1 MKVKIKLPLNIN
13 QLSEGHRCLF
23 DESFEYEEQP
33 VLTIKNGFV
42 TYNGIVMNGLRYEP
56 ACFYKPSNYK
66 KKYWPFALKRKM
78 HSSLSRW
85 GRSHTTK
92 IKESLPVGVIHQ
104 PYMNYFHFTI
114 ESLSRWILLKNEFPI
129 AKILM
134 PSELKKI
141 SYIKQFIELLNIDHI
156 EIEESHNVKLVDLK
170 LPTIVRWAGN
180 HNADILLQ
188 LKNVILSEIPNENI
202 NAAPKRIFIER
213 SGRRKIVNLE
223 EVKTSLKPFNFDFI
237 DFDGMTVLE
246 QINSVR
252 NCEILIG
259 QHGAGLTNMLFIS
272 NNSKVIEIHINP
284 NQNSG
289 FFDDEYYKI
298 ASLLNYEYYSLFAS
312 KEGDNQNV
320 YEEDIQLDVCALKTL
335 VENL

>member
-1 MKVKIKLPLNIN
+1 MKVKLNLPLNYN
-13 QLSEGHRCLF
+13 QLSESHQRLF
-23 DESFEYEEQP
+23 DNSFEYDEQP
-33 VLTIKNGFV
+33 VVSIKNAFV
-42 TYNGIVMNGLRYEP
+42 TYNGIVLNNWRYEP

-66 KKYWPFALKRKM
+66 KKYWPFALKRKLL
-78 HSSLSRW
+78 SIFSRW
-85 GRSHTTK
+85 GRAHTTK
-92 IKESLPVGVIHQ
+92 IKESLPLGIIHQ

-114 ESLSRWILLKNEFPI
+114 ESLSRWILLKNEFPT

-134 PSELKKI
+134 PLELKKI
-141 SYIKQFIELLNIDHI
+141 SYINQFIELLNIEHI
-156 EIEESHNVKLVDLK
+156 EIEESHNVKIVDLK

-180 HNADILLQ
+180 HNADILLK
-188 LKNVILSEIPNENI
+188 LKNTILSQIPNENI
-202 NAAPKRIFIER
+202 NAAPKRIFILR

-252 NCEILIG
+252 NCEVLIG

-272 NNSKVIEIHINP
+272 DNSKVVEIHINP
-284 NQNSG
+284 EENSG

-298 ASLLNYEYYSLFAS
+298 ASLLNNEYYTLFAS

-320 YEEDIQLDVCALKTL
+320 YEEDIQLDVYALKTL
-335 VENL
+335 VKKL